1 MWRSHLICPC
11 YYRVSLCIL
20 SVALRQRAGI
30 TIVTRHRTAL
40 LLSGQITEQTT
51 CWPPCSVH
59 SIIIKLHQSSG
70 PGQAHTALNIQTGPC
85 QCSHILTLFFR
96 CCDVSRC
103 VSVSQ
108 SVSYTLS
115 QSVSQSFSQFFS
127 HSVTQSLSQS
137 VTRLKSFALKSP

>member
-70 PGQAHTALNIQTGPC
+70 PGQALTALIIQTGPC
-85 QCSHILTLFFR
+85 QCSHI
-96 CCDVSRC
+96 
-103 VSVSQ
+103 
-108 SVSYTLS
+108 Y
-115 QSVSQSFSQFFS
+115 S
-127 HSVTQSLSQS
+127 HSFLDAATSLDMSMDVYYDTKSLSRPTLEFLICPKIS
-137 VTRLKSFALKSP
+137 KKNLLSPALEGLDSWCWVL